1 MADARPAAPA
11 PALRA
16 DHRPGVGPES
26 SADAAD
32 AAGLLPERRA
42 LIPLGA
48 AIDAAARRVRARSDR
63 DAVHDLRVAC
73 RRLEGALLLW
83 EPALDAHAAVE
94 LRHRVRWLRRRLSR
108 TRDAE
113 VEWAR
118 LRRLPLPAGTL
129 VRQRIGRW
137 LESRHRRRAR
147 RLARAARLAGER
159 RIGRLHEALLAL
171 AVAPARAATRR
182 GAGVAPGAGD
192 RTLVSVRRRLVL
204 RLAQVRRA
212 AREATTS
219 SGPRLHALRIAIKK
233 CRYTLES
240 WEAVS
245 PSRSPLALAPLVA
258 AQRRLGE
265 LRDAEL
271 LALRLARRQRRWS
284 ARGRP
289 AEARWAQ
296 RHAASLARER
306 AALWRAFR
314 PERLAL
320 LSARARRSAPA
331 SR

>member
-16 DHRPGVGPES
+16 DHRPGVGPEPL
-26 SADAAD
+26 AE
-32 AAGLLPERRA
+32 AAGAHPARRA

-48 AIDAAARRVRARSDR
+48 AIDAAARRVRARADR

-73 RRLEGALLLW
+73 RRLEGALWLW
-83 EPALDAHAAVE
+83 EPTLDARAAVE
-94 LRHRVRWLRRRLSR
+94 LRHRVSWLRRRLSR

-129 VRQRIGRW
+129 ARRRVGRW
-137 LESRHRRRAR
+137 LESRHRRRER
-147 RLARAARLAGER
+147 RLAGAARVAGER
-159 RIGRLHEALLAL
+159 RIGRLHDALLAL
-171 AVAPARAATRR
+171 AAAPARAATSR
-182 GAGVAPGAGD
+182 GAGMAPGAPD
-192 RTLVSVRRRLVL
+192 RALVSVRRRLGL

-212 AREATTS
+212 ARAATAS
-219 SGPRLHALRIAIKK
+219 SGPRLHALRLAIKK

-240 WEAVS
+240 WEAVN

-271 LALRLARRQRRWS
+271 LALRLDRRQRRWS
-284 ARGRP
+284 ARARS
-289 AEARWAQ
+289 AEARWAHL
-296 RHAASLARER
+296 HAASLASER

-320 LSARARRSAPA
+320 ISARARRSAPA